1 MAFAQPDPRVLRAAS
16 QGDQRAF
23 QTIVEAY
30 RQPILRYVERFV
42 RDPCLAEDITQEVF
56 LRAYQHLPTFSDRCL
71 FTTWLFQVT
80 KNRIIDQLRAEK
92 RRPQPELS
100 LEALLPLEAH
110 DTHGE
115 HSETVGAIWQAIADL
130 DQPLKMSLLLRDV
143 AGLTY
148 IEIAEALEAD
158 LGTVKWRIYKAREAV
173 QQAVTHQGLELG
185 HGRRRSEPKIAPAG
199 ATASLA
205 APS

>member
-56 LRAYQHLPTFSDRCL
+56 LRAYQRLPSFSDRCL

-80 KNRIIDQLRAEK
+80 KNRVIDELRADA
-92 RRPQPELS
+92 RRPQAELPLDAIPS
-100 LEALLPLEAH
+100 LEDHSGH
-110 DTHGE
+110 DQHN
-115 HSETVGAIWQAIADL
+115 ETIEAIWEAVADL
-130 DQPLKMSLLLRDV
+130 EPNLKTTLLLRD
-143 AGLTY
+143 
-148 IEIAEALEAD
+148 
-158 LGTVKWRIYKAREAV
+158 
-173 QQAVTHQGLELG
+173 
-185 HGRRRSEPKIAPAG
+185 
-199 ATASLA
+199 
-205 APS
+205 